1 MDDDIPLPKNWQLN
15 PQKRVVK
22 ESLTTESELKP
33 CPFCGEQPEY
43 QPWAQGHA
51 PEYHWPHQVVHNCK
65 VIGQQMCVR
74 AHTVG
79 LPDTKEAVFQ
89 IWNTRSA
96 AMHNKRMS
104 QPAPTM
110 SSRDSGTDSANG
122 GRLRRLV
129 GQAGLKID
137 ENKDCKPNRLG
148 LVYGYENEQKQLRE
162 SGELL

>member
-1 MDDDIPLPKNWQLN
+1 MVADNTNCKPPPMDDDIPLPKNWQLN

-96 AMHNKRMS
+96 AM
-104 QPAPTM
+104 
-110 SSRDSGTDSANG
+110 
-122 GRLRRLV
+122 
-129 GQAGLKID
+129 
-137 ENKDCKPNRLG
+137 PN
-148 LVYGYENEQKQLRE
+148 QK
-162 SGELL
+162 S